1 MKTSEIA
8 RLETRVKPEVK
19 KALRIFCAHNGLTIR
34 QGVEIAISEL
44 CGVGKEQKKEAK
56 HTNSD

>member
-8 RLETRVKPEVK
+8 RLETRVKPDVK
-19 KALRIFCAHNGLTIR
+19 KALRVYCAHNGLTIR

-44 CGVGKEQKKEAK
+44 CGVEKDQEKEVK
-56 HTNSD
+56 HTN